1 MSQLVSHARMLS
13 GMLTVI
19 ILNSL
24 PLTRSPFVSASL
36 SVGLVCAQP
45 LTSFVTFL
53 FFALYRHTYLLTK
66 PPQLPLVHVRFMSQW
81 SPLQITMV
89 TLQAYS
95 LISNNCQ
102 PADQFRINS
111 CHHQTFT
118 HIQTDRQT
126 DWPTGSEESR

>member
-53 FFALYRHTYLLTK
+53 FFCAIQTHLLTYEASSAAVGTCSFHE
-66 PPQLPLVHVRFMSQW
+66 PVVAIANNNGHTAG
-81 SPLQITMV
+81 LQSY
-89 TLQAYS
+89 L
-95 LISNNCQ
+95 
-102 PADQFRINS
+102 
-111 CHHQTFT
+111 
-118 HIQTDRQT
+118 
-126 DWPTGSEESR
+126 